1 MFRERVLAAIALSG
15 AIVAASAIVLETLPD
30 GTVLVFGL
38 GDGGIVREAY
48 PYFSLVPYG
57 FGNFG
62 PFLAAILTCAALTV
76 SVLSVF
82 WYHKWIA
89 AMWVHF
95 SGGAFICSL
104 MPIWFGAMHLTA
116 VGVAIALALAAEF
129 VLALS
134 GWRIF
139 ARKIE
144 FDKIFH

>member
-62 PFLAAILTCAALTV
+62 PFLAAILTWYFGIINGSQRCGFIFPV
-76 SVLSVF
+76 GLSF
-82 WYHKWIA
+82 
-89 AMWVHF
+89 VH
-95 SGGAFICSL
+95 
-104 MPIWFGAMHLTA
+104 
-116 VGVAIALALAAEF
+116 
-129 VLALS
+129 
-134 GWRIF
+134 
-139 ARKIE
+139 
-144 FDKIFH
+144 